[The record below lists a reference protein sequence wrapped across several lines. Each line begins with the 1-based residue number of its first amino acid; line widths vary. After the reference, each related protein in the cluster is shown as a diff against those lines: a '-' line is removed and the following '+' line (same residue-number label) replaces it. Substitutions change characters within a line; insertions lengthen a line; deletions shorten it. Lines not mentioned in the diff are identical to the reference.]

1 VCRVAQLWFFLLL
14 LCACV
19 QRDDKKAIDWYVKA
33 ANQSNASAQCD
44 LGWMHFYGYGVPKDP
59 SRAVDW
65 YTKAALQ
72 GHAISASNLGLSYKD
87 GTGTHVSC
95 VLCRV
100 SCVVCAVSS
109 CCLGQLAVGLTSL
122 WWVWRRR
129 GQGLREG
136 VPMVPAGR

>member
-1 VCRVAQLWFFLLL
+1 
-14 LCACV
+14 V

-87 GTGTHVSC
+87 GTGTC
-95 VLCRV
+95 VV
-100 SCVVCAVSS
+100 CVVCAAAADR
-109 CCLGQLAVGLTSL
+109 LAAGLTSL
-122 WWVWRRR
+122 WVGVRRRR

-136 VPMVPAGR
+136 VPLVPAGR